1 MGRTLLVTLSGTA
14 LLATV
19 AVAPTA
25 SAATSACDIGPAIAN
40 TRVLATS
47 PIIAGKVD
55 SGVVVETTVSTPAE
69 CREVTQVLISA
80 ASPDADNGT
89 GTANTTADLVSGD
102 DHNGVY
108 RAALRVDNN
117 TSAGLYNVSVSAR
130 DFYDKRTTAFNAASY
145 TVVRSTSVALRA
157 KSYAVKRN
165 TAVTLTG
172 TLSRTAHDPDDVD
185 PTVLPA
191 AGEAVSIYTAASK
204 SSKQWKPVGQ
214 AITTRTG
221 SFTIKAKVGK
231 LAAFKAVYEGSDT
244 LARSSSSAFLVTVT
258 R

>member
-1 MGRTLLVTLSGTA
+1 MGRTLLVALSGTA

-25 SAATSACDIGPAIAN
+25 SAASACDIGPAVAN
-40 TRVLATS
+40 TRVLAS
-47 PIIAGKVD
+47 PIIAGKADTAVTI
-55 SGVVVETTVSTPAE
+55 ETTVSTPAE
-69 CREVTQVLISA
+69 CATVRTVSIRYNA
-80 ASPDADNGT
+80 ADPDNSFYG
-89 GTANTTADLVSGD
+89 GGWADLVSGD
-102 DHNGVY
+102 AHNGVY
-108 RAALRVDNN
+108 REALTVDNN
-117 TSAGLYNVSVSAR
+117 SPAGVYNVSVVAR
-130 DFYDKRTTAFNAASY
+130 DGNGMETTAAGAASY

-172 TLSRTAHDPDDVD
+172 TLTRTVPGSVGFT
-185 PTVLPA
+185 PPSEWA
-191 AGEAVSIYTAASK
+191 AGEAVSIYTAPSK